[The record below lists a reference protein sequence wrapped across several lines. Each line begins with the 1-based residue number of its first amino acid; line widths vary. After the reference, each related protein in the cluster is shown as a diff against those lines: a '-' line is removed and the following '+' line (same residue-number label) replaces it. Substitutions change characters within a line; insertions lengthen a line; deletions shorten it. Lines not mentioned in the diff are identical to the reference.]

1 MTTTEEKSILAM
13 EQQDQKQLA
22 RNARPL
28 GESDKKTSVEGESV
42 PWLELKST
50 DTAGDGW
57 GDHSKSFAK
66 MDKISS
72 LSVLKPPSQHLFPRR
87 GVCSYPLNLP
97 CLWEKHREGLLL
109 VLIYGI

>member
-1 MTTTEEKSILAM
+1 MATMEGESILAM

-28 GESDKKTSVEGESV
+28 GESDKKTGVEGESV

-50 DTAGDGW
+50 GTAGDGW
-57 GDHSKSFAK
+57 GGHSKSFAK
-66 MDKISS
+66 MGKIRS
-72 LSVLKPPSQHLFPRR
+72 LSVLKPPSQHLFSRR

-97 CLWEKHREGLLL
+97 SL
-109 VLIYGI
+109 